1 MTLTE
6 AYSLLG
12 NVSDDF
18 TLESLLD
25 LANLFLLRI

>member
-1 MTLTE
+1 MTLRE